1 MKRTRRD
8 RKKYAIHEETNE
20 TIQKKRSNTRQP
32 YLKKWAPGA
41 NILAQY
47 LAEGRDSF
55 NSGGKIG
62 GREGNGNDQRRAN
75 KVTMIKIYLTKKKK
89 KKKRTDKKRSSQT

>member
-55 NSGGKIG
+55 NSGGKAR
-62 GREGNGNDQRRAN
+62 GREGKDNDKRRTN
-75 KVTMIKIYLTKKKK
+75 KVTTI
-89 KKKRTDKKRSSQT
+89 